1 MYSSLAVPGVLYPAC
16 VRAGHPQFSVS
27 CVIVCVIS
35 AQVIDLTHAQPPASS
50 VPAAQPKAAQAAAG
64 GAPPLQLKQAP
75 PAAAKKKGPAASG
88 KKGPK
93 EPLAGGGKER
103 FKSVKQV
110 SVPGAEYFDQ
120 SIGWAV
126 LRDGRELLL
135 GCEVWHVPAG
145 FADHPKTHA
154 PTQVGKMPE
163 TLYNRFTPLAGTDL
177 VAVMGGSVWGNGLQF
192 LALHTLPACE
202 EVARLEMPS
211 GLGRIRHIT
220 SAGAGVDGVSPVLL
234 TDDDRLLLLSVTHD
248 NRVELT
254 LSVDLRAPG
263 SPLAA
268 ALGAGGD
275 REQRVQ
281 SVALWRDPEHNLH
294 ACLGS
299 RGRVLVVPLSGAPRV
314 VRVIHMH
321 TPMRKSDTDARVYDM
336 AIWNRCV
343 YEYIYIYV

>member
-1 MYSSLAVPGVLYPAC
+1 
-16 VRAGHPQFSVS
+16 
-27 CVIVCVIS
+27 VIVCVIA
-35 AQVIDLTHAQPPASS
+35 AQVIDLTNDGRACSTQPPASS
-50 VPAAQPKAAQAAAG
+50 VPAAQPKPAKAAVG
-64 GAPPLQLKQAP
+64 GAPQLQLKQAP
-75 PAAAKKKGPAASG
+75 PAAAKKKGPASSA

-103 FKSVKQV
+103 FKSVTQV

-154 PTQVGKMPE
+154 PTQIGKMPE

-177 VAVMGGSVWGNGLQF
+177 VAVMGGSFWGDGLQF

-220 SAGAGVDGVSPVLL
+220 SASAVDGVSPVLL
-234 TDDDRLLLLSVTHD
+234 VNDDRLLLVSVTHD
-248 NRVELT
+248 NRIEMT
-254 LSVDLRAPG
+254 QSVDLRAAG

-281 SVALWRDPEHNLH
+281 SLALWRDPQHTLH

-314 VRVIHMH
+314 ARVIHMH
-321 TPMRKSDTDARVYDM
+321 APMRKSDTDARVHDM
-336 AIWNRCV
+336 AIWTRYTSIHACIHT
-343 YEYIYIYV
+343 YLHA